1 MQTVGPELCSR
12 SASQWKQTM
21 STLPNR
27 GRGEVLASC
36 SRISFTREEPD
47 TLFITLDDNWYRS
60 LSSDKKLM
68 ESISDA
74 IAAKYGVCPKIRFV
88 NASQGGQGSLT
99 QIGSK
104 VQEKKKKGIMFPID
118 VE

>member
-1 MQTVGPELCSR
+1 M
-12 SASQWKQTM
+12 
-21 STLPNR
+21 
-27 GRGEVLASC
+27 LANC
-36 SRISFTREEPD
+36 SRISFSREDPD

-88 NASQGGQGSLT
+88 SSSQGGQGSMT

-104 VQEKKKKGIMFPID
+104 VQALQKEGIMFPID